1 MAYDR
6 GVGATKAEKVNCG
19 IWYCLLFV
27 RTSSNATCLCRNAC
41 ISDKEVDGDEGNED
55 DTAVDDTNSSAA
67 NDAAP
72 NNDSYATMLSKFKA
86 PPRKPG

>member
-1 MAYDR
+1 MAY
-6 GVGATKAEKVNCG
+6 GFF
-19 IWYCLLFV
+19 LLFV
-27 RTSSNATCLCRNAC
+27 HTSSNATCLCRNAC

-72 NNDSYATMLSKFKA
+72 NNNSYATMLSKFKA